1 MVFQSASEKIE
12 PKMQQE
18 NKKVN
23 CVIKIKRDLAQIDH
37 WIRKSPEDYDDW
49 YYDEEEEKLEIYVGD
64 DTEYYT
70 RQDLIEGGI
79 LFD

>member
-1 MVFQSASEKIE
+1 MVFQPASEKIE

-23 CVIKIKRDLAQIDH
+23 CVIKINRDLAQIDR

-49 YYDEEEEKLEIYVGD
+49 SYDEEEEKLEIYVGG
-64 DTEYYT
+64 DTECYT

-79 LFD
+79 LYD

>member
-1 MVFQSASEKIE
+1 MGFQPASEKIE

-23 CVIKIKRDLAQIDH
+23 RDLAQIDR

-49 YYDEEEEKLEIYVGD
+49 SYDEEEEKLEIYVGG
-64 DTEYYT
+64 DTECYT

-79 LFD
+79 LYD